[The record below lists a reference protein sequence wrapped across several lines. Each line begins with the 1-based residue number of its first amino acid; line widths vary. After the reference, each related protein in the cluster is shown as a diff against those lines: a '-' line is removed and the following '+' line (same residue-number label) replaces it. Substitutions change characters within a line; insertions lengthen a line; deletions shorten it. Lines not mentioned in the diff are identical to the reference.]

1 MAVGGGLL
9 IGLLYALGLI
19 ALFLRARYLEP
30 LPTIMPLAS
39 PTSVVTAEPS
49 PTPTA
54 TLFPTITPRPAP

>member
-19 ALFLRARYLEP
+19 ALFLRARYLGP